1 MDVLRPY
8 IPFLV
13 PIILLQ
19 LGLMIFA
26 LVDLARRPA
35 TAANGPRW
43 AWAFIIIF
51 INIIGPIAYFLIGR
65 REE

>member
-1 MDVLRPY
+1 MDAIRPF

-19 LGLMIFA
+19 LGLMLFA

-35 TAANGPRW
+35 TNGPHW
-43 AWAFIIIF
+43 AWVFIIIVV
-51 INIIGPIAYFLIGR
+51 NIIGPIAYFLIGR
-65 REE
+65 REA